1 MAQET
6 SGDWDFDVIVLGTG
20 LKECIL
26 SGLMSSEYK
35 QKVLHMER
43 NDYYGGEAA
52 SVNLKKLYETHRA
65 KDTKIPEVLGAQRDY
80 NIDLCPKFLMANG
93 ELVKVLLKMKVN
105 NYLEF
110 RKVMG
115 SYVLHKNNIHKVPST
130 PSEGLSSGLLSFGQK
145 YRFRQFINYVA
156 QYDPNDAKTYQGLN
170 LKTMTMSAFYKYW
183 KLDTIGQTFV
193 SHALALEADSVHLS
207 QPAEPV
213 VEKIKLYAYSVARFG
228 SSPYIYPVY
237 GLGGLPESFARLSA
251 IHQGLFMLK
260 SDITGITYGDDGK
273 ANGVTFNHEQV
284 GEGVKATAKLVIGD
298 PSYFEEKES
307 KKTGQTARCIVIMS
321 TPLPNTNEQGNC
333 QIIIPNVEVG
343 RKNDVYVSCLS
354 NYHNVAPQAR
364 YLAVISSTV
373 EGGDVDTTD
382 LKACADACDRE
393 LAAALRLIP
402 KGNVLEKF
410 SWVTDTRAPADT
422 AALNAKNVFMTST
435 MDATTHF
442 QNATNEVLSIYKA
455 VTGKELDTTVQ
466 PQSE

>member
-1 MAQET
+1 
-6 SGDWDFDVIVLGTG
+6 
-20 LKECIL
+20 
-26 SGLMSSEYK
+26 
-35 QKVLHMER
+35 
-43 NDYYGGEAA
+43 
-52 SVNLKKLYETHRA
+52 
-65 KDTKIPEVLGAQRDY
+65 
-80 NIDLCPKFLMANG
+80 
-93 ELVKVLLKMKVN
+93 
-105 NYLEF
+105 
-110 RKVMG
+110 
-115 SYVLHKNNIHKVPST
+115 
-130 PSEGLSSGLLSFGQK
+130 
-145 YRFRQFINYVA
+145 
-156 QYDPNDAKTYQGLN
+156 
-170 LKTMTMSAFYKYW
+170 
-183 KLDTIGQTFV
+183 
-193 SHALALEADSVHLS
+193 
-207 QPAEPV
+207 
-213 VEKIKLYAYSVARFG
+213 
-228 SSPYIYPVY
+228 
-237 GLGGLPESFARLSA
+237 
-251 IHQGLFMLK
+251 
-260 SDITGITYGDDGK
+260 
-273 ANGVTFNHEQV
+273 
-284 GEGVKATAKLVIGD
+284 
-298 PSYFEEKES
+298 
-307 KKTGQTARCIVIMS
+307 MS

-373 EGGDVDTTD
+373 EGGDVDTAD